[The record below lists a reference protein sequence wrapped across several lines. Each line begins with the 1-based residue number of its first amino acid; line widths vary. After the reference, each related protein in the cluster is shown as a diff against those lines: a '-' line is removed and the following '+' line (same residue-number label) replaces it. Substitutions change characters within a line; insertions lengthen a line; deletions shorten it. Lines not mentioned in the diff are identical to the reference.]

1 MRPAFRLLGLCAVVG
16 ALLAHRQ
23 PLRSPE
29 FIDSI
34 LAVVEGQVI
43 MSSDVRA
50 FLAFGLM
57 EPPGTDDSIRPMVV
71 TKLIQRRLV
80 LDEVDRYALEDPP
93 AAEVAERMNLLIER
107 VGGSASLN
115 MMLTAVGYTQEDLEQ
130 VLRDDLRIASY
141 LSGRFPVARQPTAV
155 EVVARQDLIDA
166 WAASLINRAN
176 VIRVKP

>member
-1 MRPAFRLLGLCAVVG
+1 MRPLFRLLGLCAVVG
-16 ALLAHRQ
+16 ALFAHRQ
-23 PLRSPE
+23 PLRSQE

-57 EPPGTDDSIRPMVV
+57 DLPGTDDSIRLMVV
-71 TKLIQRRLV
+71 TELIQRGLV

-93 AAEVAERMNLLIER
+93 AAEVAERMNILIER
-107 VGGSASLN
+107 VGGQASLN
-115 MMLTAVGYTQEDLEQ
+115 SVLTAVGYTQEDLEQ
-130 VLRDDLRIASY
+130 VLRDDLRIVSY
-141 LSGRFPVARQPTAV
+141 LSGRFPLARQPTAV
-155 EVVARQDLIDA
+155 EVAVRQDLIDA
-166 WAASLINRAN
+166 WTASLVNRAD